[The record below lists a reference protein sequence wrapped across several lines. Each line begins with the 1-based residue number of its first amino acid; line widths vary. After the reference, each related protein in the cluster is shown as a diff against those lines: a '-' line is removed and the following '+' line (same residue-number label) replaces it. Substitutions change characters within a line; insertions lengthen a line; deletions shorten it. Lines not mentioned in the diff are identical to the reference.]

1 MLAELVDDESPE
13 DPPPTMSRGD
23 VYRPTTMPAGGGLL
37 GGGGGSS
44 GEDNLAVAVDTDF
57 PTVFQSSE
65 DGRM

>member
-1 MLAELVDDESPE
+1 
-13 DPPPTMSRGD
+13 
-23 VYRPTTMPAGGGLL
+23 MPAGGGLL